1 MGGLGL
7 CLVAGWICFSRIRV
21 WGFSDSRDILSRE
34 DTSGVVCEEAIVI
47 VEE

>member
-1 MGGLGL
+1 MRGLGL
-7 CLVAGWICFSRIRV
+7 CLAAGWICLSRIRG
-21 WGFSDSRDILSRE
+21 WGFSDSRDILSRG